1 MKFKNTPPTVDD
13 LNKFLAELRY
23 EMNDPT
29 NIEKFVQENRIQW
42 ITENYERIL
51 KGEV

>member
-1 MKFKNTPPTVDD
+1 MKFKNTPPTADD
-13 LNKFLAELRY
+13 INNLLSELRH

-29 NIEKFVQENRIQW
+29 NIEKFVQEGRIQW
-42 ITENYERIL
+42 INENFDRLL

>member
-1 MKFKNTPPTVDD
+1 MKFKDTPPTVDD
-13 LNKFLAELRY
+13 LSNLLAELRH

-42 ITENYERIL
+42 ISENFEKLL
-51 KGEV
+51 KGEI

>member
-1 MKFKNTPPTVDD
+1 MEFKNIPPTADD
-13 LNKFLAELRY
+13 INNLLSELRH

-29 NIEKFVQENRIQW
+29 NIEKFVQEGRIQW
-42 ITENYERIL
+42 INENFDRLL